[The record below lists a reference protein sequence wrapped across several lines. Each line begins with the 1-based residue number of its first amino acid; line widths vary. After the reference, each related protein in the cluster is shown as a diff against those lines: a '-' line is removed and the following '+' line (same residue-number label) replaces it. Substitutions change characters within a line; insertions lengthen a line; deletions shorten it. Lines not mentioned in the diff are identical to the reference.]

1 MKKLDTSTDK
11 NRHKGYFSKNNFSQ
25 DGFSLVELLVAFV
38 VIMIT
43 LLTTAQL
50 LILSQV
56 IQNRYRD
63 HIRALGAIAD
73 RLEHF
78 RSLPFDSPELAAG
91 QYGEVR
97 GDAASGRSFTLNWT
111 ISVVSPR
118 MKSVWIACARTG
130 YPQRGTETTL
140 FLSRDLEFLP

>member
-1 MKKLDTSTDK
+1 MKKPGTFTHK
-11 NRHKGYFSKNNFSQ
+11 NRHRADRSKK
-25 DGFSLVELLVAFV
+25 DLPRKGFSLVELLVAFV

-63 HIRALGAIAD
+63 HIRALAAIVD
-73 RLEHF
+73 RLEHL

-91 QYGEVR
+91 QYGEVQ
-97 GDAASGRSFTLNWT
+97 GDPGSERSFTLSWT
-111 ISVVSPR
+111 ISQVSPR

-140 FLSRDLEFLP
+140 FLSRDLEFKP

>member
-1 MKKLDTSTDK
+1 MKKTGTFTHK
-11 NRHKGYFSKNNFSQ
+11 YRHREDLSKEYFSRN
-25 DGFSLVELLVAFV
+25 GFSLVELLVAFV

-91 QYGEVR
+91 QYGEVQ

-111 ISVVSPR
+111 ISEVSPR
-118 MKSVWIACARTG
+118 MKSVWITCARTG